1 MSSVR
6 YDHVTCQYPGAERPS
21 VTGLDLS
28 IAAGEFLGADRTG
41 QLDRAALPAL
51 RRRALSAAVV
61 AAGGQTPAYERLGA
75 LDEFAAG
82 HGAAGPV
89 QMAGKVSVWRRR
101 PTAGTRGPGHLEL
114 VRPRPASATRPASAS
129 PEERREG

>member
-1 MSSVR
+1 MKSITVHELR
-6 YDHVTCQYPGAERPS
+6 ER
-21 VTGLDLS
+21 
-28 IAAGEFLGADRTG
+28 AD
-41 QLDRAALPAL
+41 
-51 RRRALSAAVV
+51 
-61 AAGGQTPAYERLGA
+61 TPLIDVCEV
-75 LDEFAAG
+75 DEFAAG